1 MSVGVAAQ
9 PSRGS
14 RSLLPAAALVVVLGA
29 AAVVVVGVVRSGAAA
44 VVGPGAAAIV
54 AALVAAERVLAWRR
68 ELAVLRA
75 ERDRAAGLFQAALD
89 AHTSVGSG
97 GVETAIIRQ
106 ACLLLDTDAARFDR
120 SPPGPDEL
128 GSRLRSALD
137 PDRWLIAS
145 PRPDGRPFDE
155 EDQRTVELLV
165 ATTSAAVDNAALFE
179 RVEVERR
186 TLADVIG
193 SSSDGIFSLDGAGR
207 VTSWNP
213 AMARITGRRAAEAL
227 GAGCGEVFKAWD
239 HTGAAVGAAELRE
252 AIGGQPIG
260 VEVLGRR
267 GERRWLE
274 CKVSPM
280 PGGGCVVVARDVS
293 AQREVDELKAD
304 FLATISHELRTPLTP
319 IQGFLQTLLR
329 DDASFGEAERRRF
342 YEVMLRQSERLERLI
357 RDLLDATS
365 LQDRAHLFFP
375 EEVDWGQAAARV
387 VELFRRQEPNREFTL
402 EVEGGLPRVVVD
414 EQRAEQVLS
423 NLLTNAVKYSPPREP
438 VRVVVRREG
447 AVVVTVVEDRG
458 PGIDESERERVF
470 ERFTR
475 LGNHLT
481 RRAGGAGLGLFIAR
495 RLVEGMGGTISVD
508 AAPGG
513 GAAFSFSLTVAT
525 AAREVA
531 GRSGG

>member
-1 MSVGVAAQ
+1 MNVGIAAHRGRGSAPVRSVLAAMVAAGAGMGVAWAA
-9 PSRGS
+9 SRG
-14 RSLLPAAALVVVLGA
+14 LAVAAAL
-29 AAVVVVGVVRSGAAA
+29 AAV
-44 VVGPGAAAIV
+44 
-54 AALVAAERVLAWRR
+54 ALVATSVRRALGWRR
-68 ELAVLRA
+68 ELVWLRA

-89 AHTSVGSG
+89 AHTSIGAG
-97 GVETAIIRQ
+97 GVETAIVRH
-106 ACLLLDTDAARFDR
+106 ACDLLDTDAVRFDR
-120 SPPGPDEL
+120 FPPGPEEL
-128 GSRLRSALD
+128 GSRLRSAVD

-145 PRPDGRPFDE
+145 PRRGGRPFDD
-155 EDQRTVELLV
+155 EDQRTIELLV
-165 ATTSAAVDNAALFE
+165 ATTSAALDNAELFE
-179 RVEVERR
+179 RAEAERR

-193 SSSDGIFSLDGAGR
+193 SSSDGIFSLDDAGR
-207 VTSWNP
+207 ITSWNP
-213 AMARITGRRAAEAL
+213 AMARITGRRAAEAV
-227 GAGCGEVFKAWD
+227 GAPCSEVFKAWD
-239 HTGAAVGAAELRE
+239 HTGATVGAAELRE
-252 AIGGQPIG
+252 GIGGQPIG
-260 VEVLGRR
+260 VEVLGRK
-267 GERRWLE
+267 GQRRWLE
-274 CKVSPM
+274 CKVSAM

-329 DDASFGEAERRRF
+329 EDASFGEAERRRF

-365 LQDRAHLFFP
+365 LQDRDHLFFP
-375 EEVDWGQAAARV
+375 EEVDWAHSAARV
-387 VELFRRQEPNREFTL
+387 VELFRRQEPNRAFAL
-402 EVEGGLPRVVVD
+402 EVEPGLPKVVVD

-423 NLLTNAVKYSPPREP
+423 NLLANAVKYSPPREP

-447 AVVVTVVEDRG
+447 ATVVTVVEDRG

-495 RLVEGMGGTISVD
+495 RLVEGMGGTISVS

-513 GAAFSFSLTVAT
+513 GAAFSFTLPVAT
-525 AAREVA
+525 LREGA
-531 GRSGG
+531 GRVSGG